1 MNVKSEITVVTERGQ
16 TSIPAHL
23 RKELG
28 LAKGGRLAWEQV
40 SEDEVRVRVI
50 RAKPDPVAMLGFAS
64 TYRHKRS
71 TAAWMAELRAGEK

>member
-1 MNVKSEITVVTERGQ
+1 MHAKDVITVVTERGQ

-28 LAKGGRLAWEQV
+28 LAKGGRLVWEKV
-40 SEDEVRVRVI
+40 SDHEFRVRVL
-50 RAKPDPVAMLGFAS
+50 RSQPSPEAMLGFAGRFRRRR
-64 TYRHKRS
+64 T